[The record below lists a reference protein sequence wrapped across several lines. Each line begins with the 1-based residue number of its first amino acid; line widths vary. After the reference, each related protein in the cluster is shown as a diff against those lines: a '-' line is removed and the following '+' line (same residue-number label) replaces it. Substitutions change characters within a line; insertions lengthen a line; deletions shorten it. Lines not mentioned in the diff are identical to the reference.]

1 MIVIIII
8 TKNTELTC
16 TTFVPRSSPKSDKEL
31 LENFDSVSCL
41 LFVIFLI
48 VANNNIVVFQDYNE
62 HFRDLN
68 VSTSG
73 FPELH
78 RNNLEKNV

>member
-1 MIVIIII
+1 M
-8 TKNTELTC
+8 
-16 TTFVPRSSPKSDKEL
+16 PHSSPKSDKEL
-31 LENFDSVSCL
+31 LENIDSVSCL

-48 VANNNIVVFQDYNE
+48 IVANNIVVFQDYNE

-78 RNNLEKNV
+78 RNNLEKIYKELAF

>member
-8 TKNTELTC
+8 TKNSELTC

-41 LFVIFLI
+41 LFVIFIII
-48 VANNNIVVFQDYNE
+48 VVNNNIVVFQDYNE

-73 FPELH
+73 FPELDPQ
-78 RNNLEKNV
+78 K